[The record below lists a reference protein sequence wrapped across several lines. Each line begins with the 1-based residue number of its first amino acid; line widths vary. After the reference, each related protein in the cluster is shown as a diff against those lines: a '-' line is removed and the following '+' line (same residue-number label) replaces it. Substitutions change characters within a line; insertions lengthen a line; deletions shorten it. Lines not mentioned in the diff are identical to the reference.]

1 MFVAGLNFICT
12 EKELERKFDVYG
24 PVKEARVVK
33 NPGTGESR
41 GFGFVIM
48 TDDKDVDDAIAD
60 LNGGEWNG
68 RRLLVERAR
77 HKR

>member
-12 EKELERKFDVYG
+12 EKELERKFDAFG

-33 NPGTGESR
+33 NPSTGESR

-60 LNGGEWNG
+60 LNGAEWNG